1 MVYTQK
7 TVFEDSSFGAF
18 LFGNAP
24 EVVWVRLMDSIRQ
37 WLGCTGK
44 LQVTC
49 WAQLNANRTT
59 LVIATIDDYNAVR
72 AAGGS

>member
-1 MVYTQK
+1 
-7 TVFEDSSFGAF
+7 
-18 LFGNAP
+18 
-24 EVVWVRLMDSIRQ
+24 MDSIRQ